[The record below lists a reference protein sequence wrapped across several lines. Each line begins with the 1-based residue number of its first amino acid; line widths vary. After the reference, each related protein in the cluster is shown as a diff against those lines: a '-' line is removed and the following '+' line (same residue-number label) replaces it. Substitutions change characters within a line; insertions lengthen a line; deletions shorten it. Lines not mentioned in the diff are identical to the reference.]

1 MSYFHDP
8 DYVDRQF
15 RRLIVKSVQTEGVDG
30 NADGIAKRF
39 RDWGMFFEQKPL
51 YVLLTISLSRLA
63 LPPTRKTDRSL
74 LSSRSH

>member
-51 YVLLTISLSRLA
+51 YVLLIDFVKSTGFT
-63 LPPTRKTDRSL
+63 PNEKN
-74 LSSRSH
+74 